1 MAFILATDF
10 DFIAYMSKMAFF
22 WKFFSR
28 QWRFL
33 NMISM
38 IFVVLYD
45 ILHYCICNLS
55 YERSETESLRF
66 ESSRF
71 ENNVTSSHNNV
82 MSSHTSECRLA
93 VRSATRRV
101 DLEICFSQLYPN
113 GNKLCCFRCQL
124 LSNVFDITKNNSFTA
139 F

>member
-1 MAFILATDF
+1 MVIRNDPVTVKHTKLIFTDVGKVLMMMAFILATDF

-22 WKFFSR
+22 FFWKLFSC
-28 QWRFL
+28 QWRFW

-45 ILHYCICNLS
+45 ILYYCNLP
-55 YERSETESLRF
+55 YGRSETK
-66 ESSRF
+66 SSRF
-71 ENNVTSSHNNV
+71 ENNVTSP
-82 MSSHTSECRLA
+82 HTSECRLA

-113 GNKLCCFRCQL
+113 GNKLCCFRYQL
-124 LSNVFDITKNNSFTA
+124 L
-139 F
+139 